1 MEAFQQHTGV
11 ALPLQ
16 RDNIDTDAIIPSRE
30 MRSVSKSGLA
40 AGLFAP
46 WRYLQADERIPNP
59 DFPLNQSRYEGASIL
74 IAGNNFGCG
83 SSREHAVWALME
95 AGFRVVIAP
104 AFATIFFNNAL
115 RNGLLPVTLGP
126 DDCTALLSFGA
137 DDPQQCQ
144 VTVDLQACSVTAGGR
159 VYAFEIAAD
168 ARRMLLEGLD
178 EIGLTE
184 LDGDRIAAFEQADR
198 PRRPWVYLDQGES
211 S

>member
-74 IAGNNFGCG
+74 ICLLYTSPSPRDKRQSRMP
-83 SSREHAVWALME
+83 SSA
-95 AGFRVVIAP
+95 
-104 AFATIFFNNAL
+104 
-115 RNGLLPVTLGP
+115 
-126 DDCTALLSFGA
+126 
-137 DDPQQCQ
+137 
-144 VTVDLQACSVTAGGR
+144 
-159 VYAFEIAAD
+159 
-168 ARRMLLEGLD
+168 
-178 EIGLTE
+178 
-184 LDGDRIAAFEQADR
+184 
-198 PRRPWVYLDQGES
+198 
-211 S
+211 